1 MENPAQSL
9 DDMTSTQEV
18 MQNAAPPARF
28 FVLAAWPAVVDARER
43 ALDVETMKAS
53 LAAAASRAHENE
65 QPLTAVLDTNVVLDL
80 YYWKDAHCEALAQ
93 DLAAGRLIAVTSVAC
108 LEELA
113 DVLSRP
119 HFGLSEGEQLA
130 ALQAYAEAARIVS
143 MNASLNPAS
152 TPASIECPCPARCRD
167 KDDQKF
173 LDLAY
178 ALGADLLF
186 TKDKLV
192 RRAAKKLVRF
202 GLRTLS
208 PADWTSF

>member
-130 ALQAYAEAARIVS
+130 ALQAYAEAARIVA

-192 RRAAKKLVRF
+192 RRAAKKLARF

>member
-28 FVLAAWPAVVDARER
+28 LALSAWPAVVDARER

-130 ALQAYAEAARIVS
+130 ALQAYAEAARIVA

-192 RRAAKKLVRF
+192 RRAAKKLARF

>member
-1 MENPAQSL
+1 MENSAQSL

-80 YYWKDAHCEALAQ
+80 YYWKDAHCETLAK

-130 ALQAYAEAARIVS
+130 ALQAYAEAARIVA

-192 RRAAKKLVRF
+192 RRAAKKLARF

>member
-28 FVLAAWPAVVDARER
+28 FVLAAWPAVVAARER

-53 LAAAASRAHENE
+53 LADAASRAHENE

-130 ALQAYAEAARIVS
+130 ALQAYAEAARIVA

-192 RRAAKKLVRF
+192 RRAAKKLARF

>member
-28 FVLAAWPAVVDARER
+28 LALSAWPAVVAARER

-93 DLAAGRLIAVTSVAC
+93 DLAAGRLIAVTSLAC

-130 ALQAYAEAARIVS
+130 ALQAYAKAARIVA
-143 MNASLNPAS
+143 MNASLN
-152 TPASIECPCPARCRD
+152 PASIECPCPARCRD

-178 ALGADLLF
+178 AVGAELLF

-192 RRAAKKLVRF
+192 RRAAKKLARF

-208 PADWTSF
+208 PADWASF